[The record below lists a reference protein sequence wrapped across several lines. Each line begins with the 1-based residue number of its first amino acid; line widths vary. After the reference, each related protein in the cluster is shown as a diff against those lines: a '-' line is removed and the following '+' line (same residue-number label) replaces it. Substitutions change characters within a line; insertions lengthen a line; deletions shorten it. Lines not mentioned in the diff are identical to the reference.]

1 MNNLNKLTEDEL
13 NKFGTITDAYNKL
26 VECKTTLKQASE
38 QVKHDFRTPD
48 DIEKGY
54 YFSNPIEIDYDF
66 EKIVDNVQSKI
77 TDFILRYMDQKFSNL
92 VIDERDVHDFIEG
105 GEVIQ
110 KMRMDKPNP
119 KFKTE
124 TRVTPFGIEFYDVQL
139 PQNELFTLK
148 PNRPV
153 LQGPFSAKAVIQY
166 IEYKYADEET
176 ITLQQIK
183 ESASNALPR
192 VGEYTTEKA
201 SKPEHINVVS
211 KTGIELKGSM
221 YYSGRKD
228 DPTAAVIK
236 LIHIKLNH
244 VLPSQAEHHDINC
257 SDTYSDD
264 KIKSLRKY
272 KNGKLKI
279 IFHTVEDMEIMRI
292 TLVGC
297 D

>member
-1 MNNLNKLTEDEL
+1 MSKLTEDEL
-13 NKFGTITDAYNKL
+13 NKFDTITDAYNKL
-26 VECKTTLKQASE
+26 VECQTTLKQASA
-38 QVKHDFRTPD
+38 QVKQDFRTPD
-48 DIEKGY
+48 DIEKGS
-54 YFSNPIEIDYDF
+54 YFSNPIEIDYNF

-77 TDFILRYMDQKFSNL
+77 TDFILLYMDQKFSNL
-92 VIDERDVHDFIEG
+92 VIDERDVLDFIEG

-110 KMRMDKPNP
+110 KMRIDKP
-119 KFKTE
+119 
-124 TRVTPFGIEFYDVQL
+124 
-139 PQNELFTLK
+139 K

-166 IEYKYADEET
+166 IEDKYADEEN
-176 ITLQQIK
+176 ITLNQIK
-183 ESASNALPR
+183 EFASNALPR

-244 VLPSQAEHHDINC
+244 VLPSQAEHHDIHC

-279 IFHTVEDMEIMRI
+279 IFHTVEDMETVRKL
-292 TLVGC
+292 LVGC

>member
-1 MNNLNKLTEDEL
+1 MNKLTDDEL
-13 NKFGTITDAYNKL
+13 KKFDTMTDAYNNL
-26 VECKTTLKQASE
+26 VECQTTLKQASAQVE
-38 QVKHDFRTPD
+38 QDFRTPD
-48 DIEKGY
+48 DIEKGF
-54 YFSNPIEIDYDF
+54 YFYNPVEINYEF
-66 EKIVDNVQSKI
+66 EQIVDNVQSKI
-77 TDFILRYMDQKFSNL
+77 TNFILWCMDQKFSNL
-92 VIDERDVHDFIEG
+92 VIDEQDVHDFIEG

-110 KMRMDKPNP
+110 KIRIHDP
-119 KFKTE
+119 
-124 TRVTPFGIEFYDVQL
+124 
-139 PQNELFTLK
+139 K

-153 LQGPFSAKAVIQY
+153 LQGPFSAKAVIRY
-166 IEYKYADEET
+166 IEDKYADEET
-176 ITLQQIK
+176 ITLKQIK

-201 SKPEHINVVS
+201 SKPEHIPIIN

-228 DPTAAVIK
+228 DSTAAVIK

-244 VLPSQAEHHDINC
+244 VLPSQAEHHEINH
-257 SDTYSDD
+257 SDKYSDD
-264 KIKSLRKY
+264 KIKSLRRY

-279 IFHTVEDMEIMRI
+279 IFHTVEDMEIMRR